1 MTMSSDR
8 DTPAAATEYYE
19 TQDVSGEMEAEAW
32 ERHEG
37 RSAEAMSGFNTR
49 LPTRV
54 LNDARAIAR
63 ARGMT
68 TGAWIR
74 EVIQAAVSK
83 QKAGD
88 DLVPLSVLLAAAEEY
103 QRRAS

>member
-1 MTMSSDR
+1 MR
-8 DTPAAATEYYE
+8 
-19 TQDVSGEMEAEAW
+19 
-32 ERHEG
+32 G

-49 LPTRV
+49 LSTAV
-54 LNDARAIAR
+54 LNGARTIAR

-74 EVIQAAVSK
+74 EVIGAAASR

-88 DLVPLSVLLAAAEEY
+88 DLVPMSVLLAAAEEY
-103 QRRAS
+103 RKRCAS